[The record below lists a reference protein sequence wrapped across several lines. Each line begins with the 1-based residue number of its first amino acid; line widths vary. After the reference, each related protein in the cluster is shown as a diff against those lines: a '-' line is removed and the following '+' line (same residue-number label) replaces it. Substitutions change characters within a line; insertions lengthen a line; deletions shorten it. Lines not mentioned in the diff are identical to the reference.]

1 MYRVVIPDVYSIDGT
16 VAVLVLTVQCVH
28 KAQQPINQS
37 INQSSFIVNLS
48 NSAFTI
54 KQFSS
59 SG

>member
-1 MYRVVIPDVYSIDGT
+1 MYLVVIPDVYSIDGT

-37 INQSSFIVNLS
+37 IDQSSFIVNLS

-54 KQFSS
+54 K
-59 SG
+59 